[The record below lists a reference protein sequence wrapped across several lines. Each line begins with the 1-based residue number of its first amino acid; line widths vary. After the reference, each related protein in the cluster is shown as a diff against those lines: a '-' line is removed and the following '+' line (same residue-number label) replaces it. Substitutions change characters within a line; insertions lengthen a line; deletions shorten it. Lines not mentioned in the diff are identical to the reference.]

1 MDAGQAVELIKSR
14 LSLREVVS
22 RYVALKPAGRGRW
35 KGLCPFHQEKTPSFY
50 VDEEKGLFY
59 CFGCKAGGDLF
70 AFVQRAEGLD
80 FPEALERLAEE
91 AGVELPRR
99 KAPERRR
106 ELLEVLALAQTYFME
121 HLHAH
126 PEALAYLRK
135 RGLTEESVA
144 RFGLGYA
151 PPKGDGLV
159 AFLARHGVAPEE
171 GVRAGVL
178 AERQGRFVDRLRHR
192 ITFPIKDA
200 FGRVVAFTGRALGED
215 GPKYLNT
222 PETPLFRKQE
232 VLFAYPEARP
242 ALREGRAIVVEGL
255 FDAIAL
261 HQLGFPET
269 VAVLGSGLSEGQ
281 ALLLKKAGVL
291 EVYLAFD
298 ADEAGQKATLQSLNL
313 ELAPRFLFYAV
324 RLPAKDPGE
333 LLLHP
338 EGRALFQKALEEAL
352 PEVAFRFEEA
362 SRGLDLSRPEH
373 KRKVLEALTPRM
385 LTPEPFDPV
394 AERLKALV
402 VERLGL
408 SPKSL
413 EDYLASL
420 RTRGRPAPPP
430 PPPPPIP
437 GNKTL
442 LLELDAIALLLSA
455 PEERFLEL
463 VDYVETQVWPPE
475 GSFLG
480 EFLALARKE
489 PRRDHLRRT
498 LSQREEGGRLF
509 ERLLLAPRGEDPRLQ
524 EKLDHTLARLREAY
538 LQERLAKVKAA
549 LAQNPDPP
557 TLERLLKEYQEIR
570 VAIEAERR
578 LYKRRPPPSG
588 WST

>member
-1 MDAGQAVELIKSR
+1 M
-14 LSLREVVS
+14 
-22 RYVALKPAGRGRW
+22 
-35 KGLCPFHQEKTPSFY
+35 
-50 VDEEKGLFY
+50 
-59 CFGCKAGGDLF
+59 
-70 AFVQRAEGLD
+70 
-80 FPEALERLAEE
+80 
-91 AGVELPRR
+91 
-99 KAPERRR
+99 
-106 ELLEVLALAQTYFME
+106 
-121 HLHAH
+121 
-126 PEALAYLRK
+126 
-135 RGLTEESVA
+135 A

-373 KRKVLEALTPRM
+373 KRKVLGPSPRGCSPRSPLIPWPSGSRPWWWSAWAFPPRASRTTWRALGPGGGPPLPHRPHPPSPATRPSFWSWTP
-385 LTPEPFDPV
+385 
-394 AERLKALV
+394 
-402 VERLGL
+402 
-408 SPKSL
+408 SPS
-413 EDYLASL
+413 SS
-420 RTRGRPAPPP
+420 P
-430 PPPPPIP
+430 
-437 GNKTL
+437 
-442 LLELDAIALLLSA
+442 
-455 PEERFLEL
+455 
-463 VDYVETQVWPPE
+463 
-475 GSFLG
+475 
-480 EFLALARKE
+480 
-489 PRRDHLRRT
+489 PRRSASWSLWTTWRPRSGPRRVP
-498 LSQREEGGRLF
+498 SSGSSWPWPGRSPGGTTSA
-509 ERLLLAPRGEDPRLQ
+509 AP
-524 EKLDHTLARLREAY
+524 
-538 LQERLAKVKAA
+538 
-549 LAQNPDPP
+549 
-557 TLERLLKEYQEIR
+557 
-570 VAIEAERR
+570 
-578 LYKRRPPPSG
+578 
-588 WST
+588 

>member
-1 MDAGQAVELIKSR
+1 M
-14 LSLREVVS
+14 
-22 RYVALKPAGRGRW
+22 
-35 KGLCPFHQEKTPSFY
+35 
-50 VDEEKGLFY
+50 
-59 CFGCKAGGDLF
+59 
-70 AFVQRAEGLD
+70 
-80 FPEALERLAEE
+80 
-91 AGVELPRR
+91 
-99 KAPERRR
+99 
-106 ELLEVLALAQTYFME
+106 
-121 HLHAH
+121 
-126 PEALAYLRK
+126 
-135 RGLTEESVA
+135 
-144 RFGLGYA
+144 
-151 PPKGDGLV
+151 
-159 AFLARHGVAPEE
+159 
-171 GVRAGVL
+171 
-178 AERQGRFVDRLRHR
+178 
-192 ITFPIKDA
+192 
-200 FGRVVAFTGRALGED
+200 
-215 GPKYLNT
+215 
-222 PETPLFRKQE
+222 
-232 VLFAYPEARP
+232 
-242 ALREGRAIVVEGL
+242 VEGL

-430 PPPPPIP
+430 TAPTPHPRQQDPPSGAGRHRPPPLRPGGALPGACGLRGDPGLAPGGFLPRGVPGPGPEGAPAGPPPPHPKP
-437 GNKTL
+437 
-442 LLELDAIALLLSA
+442 A
-455 PEERFLEL
+455 
-463 VDYVETQVWPPE
+463 
-475 GSFLG
+475 
-480 EFLALARKE
+480 
-489 PRRDHLRRT
+489 
-498 LSQREEGGRLF
+498 GGR
-509 ERLLLAPRGEDPRLQ
+509 R
-524 EKLDHTLARLREAY
+524 
-538 LQERLAKVKAA
+538 KA
-549 LAQNPDPP
+549 L
-557 TLERLLKEYQEIR
+557 
-570 VAIEAERR
+570 
-578 LYKRRPPPSG
+578 
-588 WST
+588 

>member
-35 KGLCPFHQEKTPSFY
+35 KGLCTFHQEKTPSFY

-106 ELLEVLALAQTYFME
+106 ELLEVLALAQTYFLE

-269 VAVLGSGLSEGQ
+269 VAELVEGDGSW
-281 ALLLKKAGVL
+281 
-291 EVYLAFD
+291 
-298 ADEAGQKATLQSLNL
+298 
-313 ELAPRFLFYAV
+313 
-324 RLPAKDPGE
+324 
-333 LLLHP
+333 
-338 EGRALFQKALEEAL
+338 
-352 PEVAFRFEEA
+352 A
-362 SRGLDLSRPEH
+362 SRRRWPCWARASPRDRPSSSRRRGSWRSTWP
-373 KRKVLEALTPRM
+373 LTP
-385 LTPEPFDPV
+385 
-394 AERLKALV
+394 
-402 VERLGL
+402 
-408 SPKSL
+408 
-413 EDYLASL
+413 
-420 RTRGRPAPPP
+420 TR
-430 PPPPPIP
+430 P
-437 GNKTL
+437 G
-442 LLELDAIALLLSA
+442 
-455 PEERFLEL
+455 
-463 VDYVETQVWPPE
+463 
-475 GSFLG
+475 
-480 EFLALARKE
+480 
-489 PRRDHLRRT
+489 
-498 LSQREEGGRLF
+498 
-509 ERLLLAPRGEDPRLQ
+509 
-524 EKLDHTLARLREAY
+524 
-538 LQERLAKVKAA
+538 
-549 LAQNPDPP
+549 
-557 TLERLLKEYQEIR
+557 
-570 VAIEAERR
+570 
-578 LYKRRPPPSG
+578 RRPPCRA
-588 WST
+588 